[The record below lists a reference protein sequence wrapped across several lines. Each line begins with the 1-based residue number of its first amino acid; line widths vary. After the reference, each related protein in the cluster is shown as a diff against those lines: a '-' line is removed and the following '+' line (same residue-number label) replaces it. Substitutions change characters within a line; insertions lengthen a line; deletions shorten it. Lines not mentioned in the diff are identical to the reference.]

1 MSGPNSL
8 PDSFLRTAKAWV
20 LLPFVAYLVAIPCLG
35 PGALF
40 VPIVVIQAPIGIISY
55 FDPSVTRAFSS
66 QSPGNHDELTI
77 LIHTCFWLLLWVGLS
92 VRNMLSIPWLRTI
105 WYTLVIML
113 IMSVSGCAMHL
124 GPDLRNSFNW
134 H

>member
-1 MSGPNSL
+1 MNAPDAL
-8 PDSFLRTAKAWV
+8 PDSFLRLAKAWV
-20 LLPFVAYLVAIPCLG
+20 MLPFVAYLIAIPCLG

-40 VPIVVIQAPIGIISY
+40 VPIVVIKAPIGIISY
-55 FDPSVTRAFSS
+55 FDPAIMDALVMERYR
-66 QSPGNHDELTI
+66 GLMV
-77 LIHTCFWLLLWVGLS
+77 LIHGCFWLLLWVGFS
-92 VRNMLSIPWLRTI
+92 VRDMLSIPWLRTI

-124 GPDLRNSFNW
+124 GPGLRSSGNW